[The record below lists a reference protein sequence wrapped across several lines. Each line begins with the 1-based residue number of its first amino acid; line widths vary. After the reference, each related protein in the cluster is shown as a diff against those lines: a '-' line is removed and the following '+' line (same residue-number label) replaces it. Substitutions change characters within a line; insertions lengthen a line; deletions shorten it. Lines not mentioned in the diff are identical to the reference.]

1 MRIFTAS
8 ILIIVFSILTLPNAM
23 ALGTSVTV
31 TSPPQVPLGDY
42 GNVDFEATVHV
53 TVTTMPQNTMKS
65 VNSGDFEVLVV
76 AIGFTNEVSNPS
88 SIPPLSVHGSASS
101 DPDQCIPSSLTGI
114 RSGYAVC
121 FTLPVCPFATCSMT
135 EEMKFHLSLS
145 GAQTHKYGFR
155 VIAYMILQ
163 TPQVGNQLGSPV
175 GGPQG
180 SSWNTADFYV
190 DVTTWT

>member
-65 VNSGDFEVLVV
+65 VSSGDFELLVV
-76 AIGFTNEVSNPS
+76 AIGFTKEVSNPS

-114 RSGYAVC
+114 QSGYAVC

-190 DVTTWT
+190 EVTTWT